1 MKDHLSPSTKGESI
15 AMLDPVCGMDVIPVD
30 GTPSYDLDDTRYYFC
45 HPGCKEK
52 FKNAPGKYLAP
63 QPNVVAVAKP
73 GTEWTCPMHPEVLST
88 KPGPCPKCGMALEA
102 KDISSLDP
110 NAVDPELVD
119 MQRRFVV
126 SAIFTVVLFALSM
139 PDMIPA
145 VHAPFDEKTSAW
157 IQMVLSIPVLFY
169 GGAPFF
175 QRAWD
180 SILNR
185 SPNMFTLIGM
195 GIGISFV
202 YSSVVTIFP
211 QILHGALAHSQLMAH
226 GNPMAHGESMVYFE
240 SGATIT
246 TLVLLGQVLELRA
259 REQTGNAIRKL
270 LSLAPKTARVVQV
283 DGSELD
289 VPIDSIRVGDSVRV
303 RPGEKIPVDGIVS
316 EGATT
321 VDESMLSGEPLPL
334 DKTAGDTVTTGTINL
349 TGSCIIIAREI
360 GANTVL
366 ARIIQ
371 AVNEGQRSRLPMQK
385 DVDKVAEFFVP
396 TVILIAIATF
406 AYWSLVAQSL
416 TNAVMN
422 SIAVL
427 IVACPCALGLAAPM
441 AVIAAV
447 GRGAS
452 SGLLIRNAEV
462 LQRLAK
468 VDTLI
473 VDKTGTVTE
482 GKPTLLE
489 TIAIEGSESEALRI
503 AASLEQGSEHPLAH
517 AILSASQKQ
526 GQQLSQSTDFQAL
539 TGFGVT
545 GKIEGVNYFLGKSGA
560 DSSSSSSNSSDN
572 NDNDSHSHSH
582 RHNDS
587 GEPSVNDAAGTELI
601 SNDAAKKRI
610 AAASAQGATLMYL
623 KADNKLIAVLAAG
636 DKIKASAQKST
647 SELKARGLKTIMLS
661 GDQKQAVDFIA
672 AQAGIDE
679 AKSGLKPI
687 DKANY
692 IKSLQA
698 NKHIVAMAGDGIN
711 DAPALSAADVGIAMD
726 AGSDIAL
733 EAAGI
738 VLVNGDL
745 RGLLRAVTLSHLLLT
760 NIRQNLFLAFVYNA
774 LAIPLAAGVLY
785 PSLGIL
791 LNPMIASAA
800 MSLSSVSVIANSLRL
815 QTSKLSGTDAD

>member
-1 MKDHLSPSTKGESI
+1 
-15 AMLDPVCGMDVIPVD
+15 MLDPVCGMDVVPVD
-30 GTPSYDLDDTRYYFC
+30 STPTYELDGTRYYFC

-52 FKNAPGKYLAP
+52 FKNDPGKYLTP
-63 QPNVVAVAKP
+63 QPDVVAEAKP
-73 GTEWTCPMHPEVLST
+73 GTEWTCPMHPEVSST

-110 NAVDPELVD
+110 NADDPELAD

-139 PDMIPA
+139 PDMIASVPS
-145 VHAPFDEKTSAW
+145 PLDQKTSSW
-157 IQMVLSIPVLFY
+157 LQMLLSIPVLFY

-175 QRAWD
+175 QRAWG
-180 SILNR
+180 SIVNR

-211 QILHGALAHSQLMAH
+211 QVLQSSLGHGH
-226 GNPMAHGESMVYFE
+226 SMVYFE

-270 LSLAPKTARVVQV
+270 LSLAPKTARVIQP
-283 DGSELD
+283 DGSEAD
-289 VPIDSIRVGDSVRV
+289 APIESIRVGDSVRV

-334 DKTAGDTVTTGTINL
+334 DKAAGDAVTTGTINL

-385 DVDKVAEFFVP
+385 DVDKVAEYFVP
-396 TVILIAIATF
+396 AVIIIAIATF

-441 AVIAAV
+441 AVVAAV

-489 TIAIEGSESEALRI
+489 TIAIEGSASEALRI
-503 AASLEQGSEHPLAH
+503 AASLEQGSEHPLAQ
-517 AILSASQKQ
+517 AILRASKQQ
-526 GQQLSQSTDFQAL
+526 GQRLSRPKDFQAL

-545 GKIEGVNYFLGKSGA
+545 GNVDGVNYFLGK
-560 DSSSSSSNSSDN
+560 DETDESSNIESAVDVATERSSNIERAIEADTSN
-572 NDNDSHSHSH
+572 
-582 RHNDS
+582 
-587 GEPSVNDAAGTELI
+587 EPVSEATSRN
-601 SNDAAKKRI
+601 RI
-610 AAASAQGATLMYL
+610 AAALAQGATLMYL
-623 KADNKLIAVLAAG
+623 KADKKLIAVLVAG
-636 DKIKASAQKST
+636 DRIKASAKKST
-647 SELKARGLKTIMLS
+647 TELKARGIKTIMLS
-661 GDQKQAVDFIA
+661 GDQKQAVHFIA

-692 IKSLQA
+692 VKLLQA

-726 AGSDIAL
+726 AGSDVAL

-738 VLVNGDL
+738 VLVKGDL

-774 LAIPLAAGVLY
+774 LAIPLAAGVFY

-815 QTSKLSGTDAD
+815 QTSKLGGTEAD

>member
-1 MKDHLSPSTKGESI
+1 MKDHLSTSTTDESV
-15 AMLDPVCGMDVIPVD
+15 AMHDPVCGMEVVPADD
-30 GTPSYDLDDTRYYFC
+30 TPTADFEGTRYYFC
-45 HPGCKEK
+45 HPGCRDK
-52 FKNAPGKYLAP
+52 FKNDPHKYLQP
-63 QPNVVAVAKP
+63 QPSVVADIKP
-73 GTEWTCPMHPEVLST
+73 GAEWTCPMHPEVLSP
-88 KPGPCPKCGMALEA
+88 KPGPCPKCGMALEPKNFSGA
-102 KDISSLDP
+102 DANTND
-110 NAVDPELVD
+110 AELVD
-119 MQRRFVV
+119 MQRRFLI
-126 SAIFTVVLFALSM
+126 SAIFTVILFALSM
-139 PDMIPA
+139 PDMIPS
-145 VHAPFDEKTSAW
+145 VHSPLDEKTTAW
-157 IQMVLSIPVLFY
+157 IEMVLSIPVLLY
-169 GGAPFF
+169 GGSPFF
-175 QRAWD
+175 HRAWD
-180 SILNR
+180 SIVNR

-202 YSSVVTIFP
+202 YSSAVTIFP
-211 QILHGALAHSQLMAH
+211 QAFHDALMSGH
-226 GNPMAHGESMVYFE
+226 SMVYFE

-270 LSLAPKTARVVQV
+270 LSLAPKTARVIQA
-283 DGSELD
+283 DGSEID
-289 VPIDSIRVGDSVRV
+289 VPIDSIKVGDSVRV
-303 RPGEKIPVDGIVS
+303 RPGEKIPVDGIVTD
-316 EGATT
+316 GATS
-321 VDESMLSGEPLPL
+321 VDESMLTGEPLPL
-334 DKTAGDTVTTGTINL
+334 DKSTGDTVTTGTINL
-349 TGSCIIIAREI
+349 TGSCIIVAREI

-385 DVDKVAEFFVP
+385 DVDKVAEIFVP
-396 TVILIAIATF
+396 AVIAIAIATF
-406 AYWSLVAQSL
+406 AYWSLVGDSL
-416 TNAVMN
+416 TYAVMN

-441 AVIAAV
+441 SVIAAV

-452 SGLLIRNAEV
+452 SGLLVRNAEV

-489 TIAIEGSESEALRI
+489 TIAITGMEDEALRI

-517 AILSASQKQ
+517 AILKQSQKL
-526 GQQLSQSTDFQAL
+526 GQQLSPPKDFQAL

-545 GKIEGVNYFLGKSGA
+545 GEIDGIKYFLGKSLT
-560 DSSSSSSNSSDN
+560 S
-572 NDNDSHSHSH
+572 
-582 RHNDS
+582 
-587 GEPSVNDAAGTELI
+587 AGITE
-601 SNDAAKKRI
+601 SPVTDESARTKI
-610 AAASAQGATLMYL
+610 AAVAAQGATLMYL
-623 KADNKLIAVLAAG
+623 KADDKIIAVLAAG
-636 DKIKASAQKST
+636 DRIKPSAKKST
-647 SELKARGLKTIMLS
+647 NELKARGIKTIMLS
-661 GDQKQAVDFIA
+661 GDQQQAVDFIA
-672 AQAGIDE
+672 AQAGIEE
-679 AKSGLKPI
+679 ARSGLKPI
-687 DKANY
+687 EKAEF

-698 NKHIVAMAGDGIN
+698 QKHIVAMAGDGIN

-745 RGLLRAVTLSHLLLT
+745 RGLLRAITLSHLLLS

-815 QTSKLSGTDAD
+815 QNSRLGATDD

>member
-30 GTPSYDLDDTRYYFC
+30 GTPSYDLDGTRYYFC

-52 FKNAPGKYLAP
+52 FKNDPGKYLAP
-63 QPNVVAVAKP
+63 QPDVVAVAKP

-145 VHAPFDEKTSAW
+145 VHSPFDEKTSAW

-211 QILHGALAHSQLMAH
+211 DVLNSALAHGQLMAH

-270 LSLAPKTARVVQV
+270 LSLAPKTARVVQP
-283 DGSELD
+283 DGSEVD
-289 VPIDSIRVGDSVRV
+289 VTIDSIRVGDSVRV

-371 AVNEGQRSRLPMQK
+371 AVNQGQRSRLPMQK
-385 DVDKVAEFFVP
+385 DVDKVAEYFVP

-489 TIAIEGSESEALRI
+489 TIAIEGTESEALRI

-517 AILSASQKQ
+517 AILNASQKQ

-545 GKIEGVNYFLGKSGA
+545 GKIDGVNYFLGKSGA
-560 DSSSSSSNSSDN
+560 DSSSSSSSSNSNSSDN
-572 NDNDSHSHSH
+572 NDYDSH

-587 GEPSVNDAAGTELI
+587 GEPSANDAAGTELI

-636 DKIKASAQKST
+636 DKIKASAKKST
-647 SELKARGLKTIMLS
+647 NELKARGLKTIMLS

-815 QTSKLSGTDAD
+815 QTSKLGGTDAD